1 MATVTFNCYSF
12 FNPLESQDKTRSNT
26 ASGFRPDHD
35 QGGDTISK
43 MDLTRL
49 TPMLASKT
57 ALVVGASRGIG
68 AGIARELAACGA
80 HVILAART
88 SIAENAPSFGSL
100 GPILPGSLKETL
112 VAIRES
118 GGSAESHSVD
128 LLQPKQVETM
138 IKKIRQHH
146 EHLDVVVNC
155 AMGFPDSYE
164 GSISDSDDDQWQSMI
179 DVGVRGKYLIN
190 HHVSKIMKR
199 QKDGLIVN
207 ISAGASKI
215 DYYSPIFRIAM
226 AAVDRMT
233 EAVAHDL
240 RDDGVSC
247 ISLWPRWV
255 RTEWMLMAAK
265 NPALGIQ
272 VSKNDLATSDS
283 PEFIGRAIAHLAA
296 DPNVKSYSGHIIPVV
311 ALSHRYGFSDIDDS
325 QPPLDDFT
333 KTWITKLNSIRK
345 TVKS

>member
-1 MATVTFNCYSF
+1 
-12 FNPLESQDKTRSNT
+12 
-26 ASGFRPDHD
+26 
-35 QGGDTISK
+35 
-43 MDLTRL
+43 
-49 TPMLASKT
+49 
-57 ALVVGASRGIG
+57 
-68 AGIARELAACGA
+68 
-80 HVILAART
+80 
-88 SIAENAPSFGSL
+88 
-100 GPILPGSLKETL
+100 
-112 VAIRES
+112 
-118 GGSAESHSVD
+118 
-128 LLQPKQVETM
+128 M
-138 IKKIRQHH
+138 ITKIEQHH
-146 EHLDVVVNC
+146 ERLDVVVNC
-155 AMGFPDSYE
+155 AMGFPGSYK

-199 QKDGLIVN
+199 QKGGLIVN

-215 DYYSPIFRIAM
+215 EYYSPIFRIAM

-265 NPALGIQ
+265 NPALGIN
-272 VSKNDLATSDS
+272 VSKEDLAASDS
-283 PEFIGRAIAHLAA
+283 PEFIGRAVAHLAA
-296 DPNVKSYSGHIIPVV
+296 DPNVKNYSGHIIPVV
-311 ALSHRYGFSDIDDS
+311 ALSHEYGFSDIDGN

-333 KTWITKLNSIRK
+333 QTWITKLNAIRK

>member
-1 MATVTFNCYSF
+1 
-12 FNPLESQDKTRSNT
+12 
-26 ASGFRPDHD
+26 
-35 QGGDTISK
+35 
-43 MDLTRL
+43 
-49 TPMLASKT
+49 MLASKT
-57 ALVVGASRGIG
+57 VLIVGASRGIG
-68 AGIARELAACGA
+68 AGIARELAASGA

-88 SIAENAPSFGSL
+88 SIAEDAPSFGSL
-100 GPILPGSLKETL
+100 GPILSGSLTENL
-112 VAIRES
+112 AAIRAT

-128 LLQPKQVETM
+128 LLKPQQIKAM
-138 IKKIRQHH
+138 ITKIEQHH
-146 EHLDVVVNC
+146 ERLDVVVNC
-155 AMGFPDSYE
+155 AMGFPGSYK

-215 DYYSPIFRIAM
+215 EYYSPIFRIAM

-265 NPALGIQ
+265 NPALGVD
-272 VSKNDLATSDS
+272 VSKEDLAASDS

-296 DPNVKSYSGHIIPVV
+296 DPNVNNYSGHIIPVV
-311 ALSHRYGFSDIDDS
+311 ALSHEYGFSDIDGN

-333 KTWITKLNSIRK
+333 RTWITKLNAIRK

>member
-1 MATVTFNCYSF
+1 M
-12 FNPLESQDKTRSNT
+12 
-26 ASGFRPDHD
+26 
-35 QGGDTISK
+35 
-43 MDLTRL
+43 
-49 TPMLASKT
+49 PMLASKT
-57 ALVVGASRGIG
+57 VLVVGASRGIG

-88 SIAENAPSFGSL
+88 SIAEDAPSFGSL
-100 GPILPGSLKETL
+100 GPILSGSLAENL
-112 VAIRES
+112 AAIRAT

-128 LLQPKQVETM
+128 LLKPQQIKAM
-138 IKKIRQHH
+138 ITKIEQHH
-146 EHLDVVVNC
+146 ERLDVVVNC
-155 AMGFPDSYE
+155 AMGFPGSYK

-199 QKDGLIVN
+199 QQGGLIVN

-215 DYYSPIFRIAM
+215 EYYSPIFRIAM

-240 RDDGVSC
+240 HDDGVSC

-255 RTEWMLMAAK
+255 RTEWMLMATK
-265 NPALGIQ
+265 NPALGID
-272 VSKNDLATSDS
+272 VSKEDLAASDS

-311 ALSHRYGFSDIDDS
+311 ALSHAYGFSDIDGN

-333 KTWITKLNSIRK
+333 QTWITKLNAIRK

>member
-1 MATVTFNCYSF
+1 
-12 FNPLESQDKTRSNT
+12 
-26 ASGFRPDHD
+26 
-35 QGGDTISK
+35 
-43 MDLTRL
+43 
-49 TPMLASKT
+49 MLASKT
-57 ALVVGASRGIG
+57 VLIVGASRGIG
-68 AGIARELAACGA
+68 AGIARELAASGA

-88 SIAENAPSFGSL
+88 SIAEDAPSFGSL
-100 GPILPGSLKETL
+100 GPILSGSLTENL
-112 VAIRES
+112 AAIRAT

-128 LLQPKQVETM
+128 LLKPQQIKAM
-138 IKKIRQHH
+138 ITKIEQHH
-146 EHLDVVVNC
+146 ERLDVVVNC
-155 AMGFPDSYE
+155 AMGFPGSYK

-215 DYYSPIFRIAM
+215 EYYSPIFRIAM

-265 NPALGIQ
+265 NPALGVD
-272 VSKNDLATSDS
+272 VSKEDLAASD
-283 PEFIGRAIAHLAA
+283 
-296 DPNVKSYSGHIIPVV
+296 
-311 ALSHRYGFSDIDDS
+311 
-325 QPPLDDFT
+325 
-333 KTWITKLNSIRK
+333 
-345 TVKS
+345 